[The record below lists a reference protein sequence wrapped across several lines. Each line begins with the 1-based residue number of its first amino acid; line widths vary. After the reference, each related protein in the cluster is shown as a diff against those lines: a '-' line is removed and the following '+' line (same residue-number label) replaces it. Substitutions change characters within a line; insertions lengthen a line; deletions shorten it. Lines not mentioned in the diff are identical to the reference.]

1 MIKNVFRIIETQWED
16 TELVIDAITLLDT
29 ILFNVNIQQ
38 TVMDFIINAGSIE
51 SLERLFK
58 R

>member
-29 ILFNVNIQQ
+29 ILFNANMQQ
-38 TVMDFIINAGSIE
+38 TVVDFIINAESIE